1 MQVSVPS
8 GERLRFHCVN
18 LLRLLRS
25 KNSLATPSVVVVVP
39 VLPPPP
45 PASPASAAASP
56 ACAHKAAYKCKGK
69 FKARTVQTLTENE
82 QSGIERFHSHPHVLD
97 QNFL

>member
-1 MQVSVPS
+1 MPS

-25 KNSLATPSVVVVVP
+25 KNSLATPSVIVVVV
-39 VLPPPP
+39 V
-45 PASPASAAASP
+45 SPAAAAAS
-56 ACAHKAAYKCKGK
+56 AGAAVGAHKAAYKCKGK

-82 QSGIERFHSHPHVLD
+82 QSGIDRFPDSERAS
-97 QNFL
+97 

>member
-25 KNSLATPSVVVVVP
+25 KNSLATPSVVLVVL
-39 VLPPPP
+39 VLPPPA
-45 PASPASAAASP
+45 PASPAAAAASP

-82 QSGIERFHSHPHVLD
+82 QSGIE
-97 QNFL
+97 

>member
-1 MQVSVPS
+1 MQVCVPS

-25 KNSLATPSVVVVVP
+25 KNSLATPSVVVVVL
-39 VLPPPP
+39 VVSPP
-45 PASPASAAASP
+45 ASP

-82 QSGIERFHSHPHVLD
+82 QSGIERFGTGLHSHPHVLD

>member
-39 VLPPPP
+39 VLPPPAP
-45 PASPASAAASP
+45 ASP

>member
-1 MQVSVPS
+1 MPS

-25 KNSLATPSVVVVVP
+25 KNSLATPSVIVVVV
-39 VLPPPP
+39 V
-45 PASPASAAASP
+45 SPAAAAVG
-56 ACAHKAAYKCKGK
+56 AHKAAYKCKGK

-82 QSGIERFHSHPHVLD
+82 QSGIDRFPDSERAS
-97 QNFL
+97 

>member
-39 VLPPPP
+39 VLPPP
-45 PASPASAAASP
+45 ASPATAASP

>member
-1 MQVSVPS
+1 MPS

-25 KNSLATPSVVVVVP
+25 KNSLATPSVIVVVV
-39 VLPPPP
+39 V
-45 PASPASAAASP
+45 SPAAAA
-56 ACAHKAAYKCKGK
+56 AAVGAHKAAYKCKGK

-82 QSGIERFHSHPHVLD
+82 QSGIDRFPDLERAS
-97 QNFL
+97 